1 MKRSVKTA
9 VKTALVAVFFGVVC
23 LFTSCD
29 KDTFLGTEETFKA
42 REVLKRVEEPKEP
55 TDSTVVTPPADTT
68 IVPEVP
74 PTPTDSTVVIPPA
87 DTTIVTPEVP
97 PTPEDTTVTPEPPFT
112 PDPYVE
118 PEDDDRLLGS
128 QIVGAYMSA
137 VPSRD
142 MKADY
147 DKRCLLIITEK
158 GAIAVSFEKD
168 EIVPEEGRILA
179 GYFVEGDF
187 NGYNSGIYIKEH
199 DRWEPAIATTEKTSI
214 IYKGEY
220 KTDHVLYTTLKMW
233 NGWKNGLTFEVE
245 GYTIDV
251 NQDGILKIIFNGELY
266 MQIR

>member
-1 MKRSVKTA
+1 MERT
-9 VKTALVAVFFGVVC
+9 VKTALVAVFFGVMLC
-23 LFTSCD
+23 MFTSCD

-42 REVLKRVEEPKEP
+42 RKESITRPSTDVEEPKD
-55 TDSTVVTPPADTT
+55 TTVVT
-68 IVPEVP
+68 
-74 PTPTDSTVVIPPA
+74 PPA

-128 QIVGAYMSA
+128 KIVGAYMSA

-179 GYFVEGDF
+179 GYLVEGDF

-199 DRWEPAIATTEKTSI
+199 DRWEPAIATAEKTQI
-214 IYKGEY
+214 VYKGEY

-251 NQDGILKIIFNGELY
+251 NQDGVLQILFNGELY